1 MSKITIVEGDILE
14 FTGGNNINYARE
26 GIENHARKVKQIGK
40 EKGVSH
46 GDPTTYE
53 TIENLKGVKV
63 TAIVFFDGTK
73 NNRNNTSR
81 RLDKDSDSK
90 TSKESKVIYKKN
102 YEEESSYENG
112 YSNVAALSYMA
123 IEDKEKKILV
133 EYIEGEGTED
143 DKKGDAMGFA
153 FGSGDTGIPKKVKKG
168 FTNIKTKIDGTCNN
182 KKEYVKE
189 LTITV
194 FGFSRGAAAARSF
207 LTTTKERFK
216 KSYPKAKIT
225 YAFAGLFDTVSSYEP
240 EGHLGKLGA
249 AATYNFNNDVKE
261 LGLRLDGM
269 VKKVIHLTAENEYRE
284 NFSLT
289 TIASSIA
296 AGVGFEL
303 QIPGAHSDVGG
314 GYEEYKHVE
323 KRVIRPWLAKKQDWI
338 NEGWYNEKQVIKT
351 GQTYTGTRELENS
364 YQFVPLTIMMYFAKK
379 NGVKF
384 KSFDDSQEY
393 KAFKVIPELENV
405 KNKLLNLAIEKE
417 GAVSL
422 KAKLN
427 NIHELK
433 HIRNRYLHISANDDS
448 MGMETNRPDGPG
460 TMRRTIIEDNA
471 LTPSK

>member
-1 MSKITIVEGDILE
+1 MSKTTIVEGDILE
-14 FTGGNNINYARE
+14 FTGGNSIIYGRE
-26 GIENHARKVKQIGK
+26 GIENHAQKVMQIGK

-63 TAIVFFDGTK
+63 TAILFFDGTK
-73 NNRNNTSR
+73 NNRNNTFR
-81 RLDKDSDSK
+81 RLDKDANSNTSKDSK
-90 TSKESKVIYKKN
+90 AIYKRT

-112 YSNVAALSYMA
+112 YSNIAALSYMA
-123 IEDKEKKILV
+123 IEDEENRILV
-133 EYIEGEGTED
+133 DYIEGEGTEND
-143 DKKGDAMGFA
+143 QKGDTMGFA
-153 FGSGDTGIPKKVKKG
+153 FGSGTTGIPEKVKKG
-168 FTNIKTKIDGTCNN
+168 FLKIRKKIDGTY
-182 KKEYVKE
+182 KKDKEYVKE
-189 LTITV
+189 LTVKV

-207 LTTTKERFK
+207 LTTNQSGFKE
-216 KSYPKAKIT
+216 SYPKAQII

-240 EGHLGKLGA
+240 KGHLGKLGA
-249 AATYNFNNDVKE
+249 AASYNFNNDVEE

-296 AGVGFEL
+296 AGVGFEF

-323 KRVIRPWLAKKQDWI
+323 KRVIRPWLARKQDWI
-338 NEGWYNEKQVIKT
+338 NAGWYNEKQVIKT

-364 YQFVPLTIMMYFAKK
+364 YQFIPLTIMMYFAKK
-379 NGVKF
+379 SGVKF
-384 KSFDDSQEY
+384 EGFDENKRNKD
-393 KAFKVIPELENV
+393 FKVIAELENV
-405 KNKLLNLAIEKE
+405 RNKLLNLAIEKE

-460 TMRRTIIEDNA
+460 TMRRTIIPDNV
-471 LTPSK
+471 

>member
-1 MSKITIVEGDILE
+1 MSKTTIVEGDILE
-14 FTGGNNINYARE
+14 FTGGNNIVYGRE
-26 GIENHARKVKQIGK
+26 GIENHAQKVMQIGK

-46 GDPTTYE
+46 GDPTTFE
-53 TIENLKGVKV
+53 TIENLKGIKV
-63 TAIVFFDGTK
+63 TAILFFDGTL
-73 NNRNNTSR
+73 NNRNNTFR
-81 RLDKDSDSK
+81 RLDKDTNSD
-90 TSKESKVIYKKN
+90 TSKESKTIYKKT
-102 YEEESSYENG
+102 YEVESSYENG
-112 YSNVAALSYMA
+112 YSNIAALSYMA
-123 IEDKEKKILV
+123 IEDKENRILV
-133 EYIEGEGTED
+133 EYIEGEGTEND
-143 DKKGDAMGFA
+143 QKGDTMGFA
-153 FGSGDTGIPKKVKKG
+153 FGSGDTGIPVKVEKG
-168 FTNIKTKIDGTCNN
+168 FTNIKERIDKAYD
-182 KKEYVKE
+182 KKEEYVKE
-189 LTITV
+189 LTIKV

-207 LTTTKERFK
+207 LTTTKAGFK
-216 KSYPKAKIT
+216 EIYPKAEIT

-240 EGHLGKLGA
+240 KGYLGKLGA
-249 AATYNFNNDVKE
+249 AASYNFNNDVEE

-296 AGVGFEL
+296 AGVGFEF

-323 KRVIRPWLAKKQDWI
+323 KRVIRPWLARKQDWI

-351 GQTYTGTRELENS
+351 GQTYTGTREIENS
-364 YQFVPLTIMMYFAKK
+364 YQFIPLTIMMYFAKK
-379 NGVKF
+379 NGIKF

-405 KNKLLNLAIEKE
+405 RNKLLNLAIEKE

-448 MGMETNRPDGPG
+448 IGMETNRPDGPG
-460 TMRRTIIEDNA
+460 TMRRTIIPDNV
-471 LTPSK
+471 